1 MNYTDHKV
9 SDHFPDVKKMAI
21 HLMNYTDNQLKAA
34 LAKMLPDK
42 LKLVPYGREDNLI
55 LSWILQKS
63 SEPVRD
69 TELLHLCW
77 LVEEEVFC
85 GKSFEYLDALDKVTF
100 FNDFM
105 RTHATW
111 QNRVIALAKVKGIE
125 I

>member
-1 MNYTDHKV
+1 MEKKQKVMNYTD
-9 SDHFPDVKKMAI
+9 D
-21 HLMNYTDNQLKAA
+21 QLKAA

-77 LVEEEVFC
+77 LVEEEVFR
-85 GKSFEYLDALDKVTF
+85 GKSFEYIDALDKV
-100 FNDFM
+100 M
-105 RTHATW
+105 WTHATW
-111 QNRVIALAKVKGIE
+111 QNRTTALAEVKGIE

>member
-1 MNYTDHKV
+1 MD
-9 SDHFPDVKKMAI
+9 
-21 HLMNYTDNQLKAA
+21 YTDNQLKAA

-69 TELLHLCW
+69 TELLHLCVM
-77 LVEEEVFC
+77 VEDRLEPLSEEYY
-85 GKSFEYLDALDKVTF
+85 FERISKR
-100 FNDFM
+100 FN
-105 RTHATW
+105 W
-111 QNRVIALAKVKGIE
+111 QQRVVALAKVKGIE

>member
-1 MNYTDHKV
+1 MSRDSGAGKLNMNYTD
-9 SDHFPDVKKMAI
+9 D
-21 HLMNYTDNQLKAA
+21 QLQAA
-34 LAKMLPDK
+34 LAKMLPELLYIDYFEAK
-42 LKLVPYGREDNLI
+42 FISIRWLTNKPNYGRKGL
-55 LSWILQKS
+55 
-63 SEPVRD
+63 PVLD

-77 LVEEEVFC
+77 RVEEEVFR
-85 GKSFEYLDALDKVTF
+85 GKSFEYIAALDKVTF